1 MTIRDIARLAG
12 VSVATVSKVLN
23 DKDKHISQETRDKI
37 KRIALENDYEP
48 YAEALSKRTTKL
60 IGILFGRDADFSLL
74 AGITIHA
81 RQMQYNTIVSVCGS
95 NEEERENLSALLSQH
110 VDGIILVTSPST
122 QPDTYSELELQD
134 VPFCVLDEH
143 GVFPQGKFYSY
154 EELGFKA
161 ARYFVDLGHRR
172 IACVSSKKS
181 PRLSLFGN
189 GIRRRLFESGIYVEA
204 EDVCVTSDECDSA
217 WLQTHTGVICLD
229 SKSMA
234 KIANLVD
241 HLNLH
246 ITRDLSIASLCS
258 EEWTVDSIHIAKI
271 IRPYEE
277 LGAFSVENLVRQ
289 IERKEIQDNF
299 ITEACIDSFTSLA
312 PPPQSSQQKFVVVGM
327 ANMDTLISVDKQLE
341 PGETVRVSQRMTTP
355 GGKGLNQALGIAK
368 LGETATLI
376 ASLGS
381 DLDGRKLFE
390 CLKENKVDTSG
401 IFMHED
407 APSGHAYVH
416 VQADSES
423 SISVFGGANA
433 LLTVSQIIEKEALFA
448 GASCCLLETEIAQ
461 PVILQTAKIAKKHG
475 LKVIM
480 KPCAISTIDSNLLQ
494 YTDILVPN
502 QKEAQ
507 KLVPQYKSVE
517 EQADYFYRRG
527 VKTVIITLADHGCYK
542 RDKNGG
548 IFFPA
553 IPVSPVDATGAAD
566 SFVATLAVY
575 LSKGKPINE
584 AIKYATCAA
593 GLSTM
598 RHGVPPSLVDRDTLE
613 TYYSV
618 HHLELQ
624 ERRL

>member
-134 VPFCVLDEH
+134 VPFYVLDEH

-277 LGAFSVENLVRQ
+277 LGAF
-289 IERKEIQDNF
+289 
-299 ITEACIDSFTSLA
+299 
-312 PPPQSSQQKFVVVGM
+312 
-327 ANMDTLISVDKQLE
+327 
-341 PGETVRVSQRMTTP
+341 
-355 GGKGLNQALGIAK
+355 
-368 LGETATLI
+368 
-376 ASLGS
+376 
-381 DLDGRKLFE
+381 
-390 CLKENKVDTSG
+390 
-401 IFMHED
+401 
-407 APSGHAYVH
+407 
-416 VQADSES
+416 
-423 SISVFGGANA
+423 
-433 LLTVSQIIEKEALFA
+433 
-448 GASCCLLETEIAQ
+448 
-461 PVILQTAKIAKKHG
+461 
-475 LKVIM
+475 
-480 KPCAISTIDSNLLQ
+480 
-494 YTDILVPN
+494 
-502 QKEAQ
+502 
-507 KLVPQYKSVE
+507 
-517 EQADYFYRRG
+517 
-527 VKTVIITLADHGCYK
+527 
-542 RDKNGG
+542 
-548 IFFPA
+548 
-553 IPVSPVDATGAAD
+553 
-566 SFVATLAVY
+566 
-575 LSKGKPINE
+575 
-584 AIKYATCAA
+584 
-593 GLSTM
+593 
-598 RHGVPPSLVDRDTLE
+598 
-613 TYYSV
+613 
-618 HHLELQ
+618 
-624 ERRL
+624 